1 MPKKVYLPMEP
12 RQRDELRIAME
23 TQFRYKFY
31 NTTEFPFL
39 QSIGVN
45 HIIQGFVAPDELG
58 FIGIL
63 HLWWSP
69 DESEIVYDKPRK
81 FKAIGTWNGE
91 WLDRPEEGIELAIQI
106 QKNRPY
112 DEDKLIHIAIRHAKK
127 MVEKHTKKLVEE
139 AKEDAFEVH
148 DIPEPKILLN

>member
-69 DESEIVYDKPRK
+69 DESDIVYDVPRK
-81 FKAIGTWNGE
+81 FAPIGTWNGE
-91 WLDRPEEGIELAIQI
+91 WLDRPEDAVKLAMQI
-106 QKNRPY
+106 QAKRPY
-112 DEDKLIHIAIRHAKK
+112 DENKLIQVAIEYARKAAD
-127 MVEKHTKKLVEE
+127 KHVKKLVEDHLE
-139 AKEDAFEVH
+139 KEET
-148 DIPEPKILLN
+148 PPKLLN

>member
-23 TQFRYKFY
+23 TQFRYNFY
-31 NTTEFPFL
+31 NSTEFPFL
-39 QSIGVN
+39 QSIGVK
-45 HIIQGFVAPDELG
+45 HIIQGFEAPDELG

-69 DESEIVYDKPRK
+69 DESDIVYDKPRK

-91 WLDRPEEGIELAIQI
+91 WLDRPEEAIELAIQI
-106 QKNRPY
+106 QKSRPY
-112 DEDKLIHIAIRHAKK
+112 DENKLIQAAMEEYQK
-127 MVEKHTKKLVEE
+127 MASKEVEKRVQDHLEE
-139 AKEDAFEVH
+139 EE
-148 DIPEPKILLN
+148 IPKLLN

>member
-31 NTTEFPFL
+31 NSTEFPFL

-45 HIIQGFVAPDELG
+45 HIIQAFQAPAELG
-58 FIGIL
+58 FIGVL

-69 DESEIVYDKPRK
+69 EESEIIYDWPRK
-81 FKAIGTWNGE
+81 CAPIGTWNGE
-91 WLDRPEEGIELAIQI
+91 WLDRPEDAIKLAMQI
-106 QKNRPY
+106 QAKRPY
-112 DEDKLIHIAIRHAKK
+112 DENKLIQVAIEYARKAAKK
-127 MVEKHTKKLVEE
+127 HVEKLVEDHLE
-139 AKEDAFEVH
+139 EEEK
-148 DIPEPKILLN
+148 PPKLLN

>member
-1 MPKKVYLPMEP
+1 MPDRVYLPMDP
-12 RQRDELRIAME
+12 KQRDDLRIAME

-31 NTTEFPFL
+31 NSTEFPFL

-45 HIIQGFVAPDELG
+45 HIIQGFQAPDGMG

-81 FKAIGTWNGE
+81 FAPIGTWNGE
-91 WLDRPEEGIELAIQI
+91 WLDSPEDAIQLAIQI
-106 QKNRPY
+106 QERKPY
-112 DEDKLIHIAIRHAKK
+112 DENKLIHIAIEYAQKAAD
-127 MVEKHTKKLVEE
+127 KHVKKLVEDHLE
-139 AKEDAFEVH
+139 EEE
-148 DIPEPKILLN
+148 IPKLLN

>member
-1 MPKKVYLPMEP
+1 MEP
-12 RQRDELRIAME
+12 KQRDDLRIAME

-45 HIIQGFVAPDELG
+45 HIIQGFVAPAELG

-69 DESEIVYDKPRK
+69 EESEIVYDVPRK
-81 FKAIGTWNGE
+81 FSPIGTWNGE
-91 WLDRPEEGIELAIQI
+91 WLDRPEEAIQLAMQI
-106 QKNRPY
+106 QKSRPY
-112 DEDKLIHIAIRHAKK
+112 DENKLIHVAIEYAQKAAD
-127 MVEKHTKKLVEE
+127 KHVKKLVKDHLEKEE
-139 AKEDAFEVH
+139 
-148 DIPEPKILLN
+148 IPKLLN

>member
-31 NTTEFPFL
+31 NSTEFPFL

-45 HIIQGFVAPDELG
+45 HIIQAFQAPDELG
-58 FIGIL
+58 FIGVL

-69 DESEIVYDKPRK
+69 DESEIIYDWPRK
-81 FKAIGTWNGE
+81 FSPIGTWNGE
-91 WLDRPEEGIELAIQI
+91 WLDRPEEAIQLAKQI
-106 QKNRPY
+106 QESRLY
-112 DEDKLIHIAIRHAKK
+112 DENKLIQVAIEYAQKAAD
-127 MVEKHTKKLVEE
+127 KHVKKLVKDHLENEE
-139 AKEDAFEVH
+139 
-148 DIPEPKILLN
+148 IPKLLN

>member
-31 NTTEFPFL
+31 NSTEFPFL

-45 HIIQGFVAPDELG
+45 HIIQAFQAPAELG

-69 DESEIVYDKPRK
+69 EESEIVYDVPRK
-81 FKAIGTWNGE
+81 FSPIGTWNGE
-91 WLDRPEEGIELAIQI
+91 WLDRPEEAIQLAKQI
-106 QKNRPY
+106 QESRLY
-112 DEDKLIHIAIRHAKK
+112 DENKLIQVAVEYYQKMANKHI
-127 MVEKHTKKLVEE
+127 KKLVKDHLEE
-139 AKEDAFEVH
+139 EE
-148 DIPEPKILLN
+148 IPKLLN

>member
-1 MPKKVYLPMEP
+1 MPDRIYLPMDQK
-12 RQRDELRIAME
+12 QRDDLRIAME

-45 HIIQGFVAPDELG
+45 HIIQGFEAPDELG
-58 FIGIL
+58 FFGIL

-69 DESEIVYDKPRK
+69 DESDIVYDKPRK

-91 WLDRPEEGIELAIQI
+91 WLDRPEDAIKLAMQI
-106 QKNRPY
+106 QESKPY
-112 DEDKLIHIAIRHAKK
+112 DENKLIQIAIEYARKAAD
-127 MVEKHTKKLVEE
+127 KHVKKLVEDHLE
-139 AKEDAFEVH
+139 EEEK
-148 DIPEPKILLN
+148 PPKLLN

>member
-45 HIIQGFVAPDELG
+45 HIIQGFEAPDELG
-58 FIGIL
+58 YIGAL
-63 HLWWSP
+63 HLWWAP
-69 DESEIVYDKPRK
+69 DESDIVYDKPRK
-81 FKAIGTWNGE
+81 FKVIGTWHGE
-91 WLDRPEEGIELAIQI
+91 WLDRPEEAIELAIQI
-106 QKNRPY
+106 QANRPY
-112 DEDKLIHIAIRHAKK
+112 NEDKLIEVAIRHAKK
-127 MVEKHTKKLVEE
+127 MADLSVKKMVKDALE
-139 AKEDAFEVH
+139 KED
-148 DIPEPKILLN
+148 EPDLLN

>member
-39 QSIGVN
+39 QSIGVK
-45 HIIQGFVAPDELG
+45 HIIQAFQAPAELG
-58 FIGIL
+58 FIGVL

-69 DESEIVYDKPRK
+69 DKSEIVYDVPRK
-81 FKAIGTWNGE
+81 FSPIGTWNGE
-91 WLDRPEEGIELAIQI
+91 WLDRPEEAIQLAVQI
-106 QKNRPY
+106 QESRLY
-112 DEDKLIHIAIRHAKK
+112 DENKLIQVAIEYAQKAAD
-127 MVEKHTKKLVEE
+127 KHVKKLVKDHLEKEE
-139 AKEDAFEVH
+139 E
-148 DIPEPKILLN
+148 IPKLLN

>member
-1 MPKKVYLPMEP
+1 MPDKVYLPMEP
-12 RQRDELRIAME
+12 KQRDELRFAME

-31 NTTEFPFL
+31 NSTEFPFL

-45 HIIQGFVAPDELG
+45 HIIQGFEAPDELG

-81 FKAIGTWNGE
+81 FAPIGTWNGE
-91 WLDRPEEGIELAIQI
+91 WLDRPEEGVELAIQI

-112 DEDKLIHIAIRHAKK
+112 DENKLIQIAIDQARKAADRHVKNLVKEAL
-127 MVEKHTKKLVEE
+127 EKEE
-139 AKEDAFEVH
+139 EE
-148 DIPEPKILLN
+148 IPKLLN

>member
-31 NTTEFPFL
+31 NSTEFPFL

-45 HIIQGFVAPDELG
+45 HIIQAFQAPAELG

-69 DESEIVYDKPRK
+69 EESEIVYDVPRK
-81 FKAIGTWNGE
+81 FSPIGTWNGE
-91 WLDRPEEGIELAIQI
+91 WLDRPEEAIQLAKQI
-106 QKNRPY
+106 QESRLY
-112 DEDKLIHIAIRHAKK
+112 DENFLIQVAVEYYQKMANKHI
-127 MVEKHTKKLVEE
+127 KKLVKDHLEE
-139 AKEDAFEVH
+139 EE
-148 DIPEPKILLN
+148 IPKLLN